1 MGDTSRDR
9 GAEKES
15 PIAEQEGS
23 QRFEAG
29 ENLNKALKE
38 EYDRREGEKSETGFR
53 DVGEDPT
60 LPGQEEIKGGTPEQE
75 RLLKSY
81 PTATSYGPDVNVV
94 LPDPPQPPPG
104 EGEEG
109 GEGEQSDEEDEGEA
123 QEPEDDDP
131 DVA

>member
-1 MGDTSRDR
+1 MMGDTSRDR
-9 GAEKES
+9 TSEQES

-23 QRFEAG
+23 KRFEAG

-38 EYDRREGEKSETGFR
+38 EYDRRESEKSETGFR
-53 DVGEDPT
+53 DAGEDPT
-60 LPGQEEIKGGTPEQE
+60 LPGQEEIKGGTPEHE
-75 RLLKSY
+75 RVLKAY
-81 PTATSYGPDVNVV
+81 PTATSYAPDVNVV

-104 EGEEG
+104 EGED
-109 GEGEQSDEEDEGEA
+109 EQSDEEDEGEA